1 MTQAA
6 SSAAQRQRAR
16 TLQALAAPPR
26 QRILDL
32 LRQHGP
38 MTAGA
43 IADHFPRISRPAVS
57 KHLALL
63 RQADLVRAERR
74 GRQRWYRLN
83 AAPLGRLYRDWLAL
97 FEDLWLQRLTDLKQT
112 IEKQT

>member
-1 MTQAA
+1 MTQPGSRPAEQ
-6 SSAAQRQRAR
+6 QRTR

-38 MTAGA
+38 LTAGA
-43 IADHFPRISRPAVS
+43 IADHLPRISRPAVS
-57 KHLALL
+57 KHLRLL
-63 RQADLVRAERR
+63 RQAGLVRARR
-74 GRQRWYRLN
+74 QGRQRWYSLN

-97 FEDLWLQRLTDLKQT
+97 FEDLWQQRLSDLKET
-112 IEKQT
+112 VESHT